1 MQTEFFDGMISQH
14 YQPIVDLK
22 SMKIA
27 ACEALMRPAT
37 GRPADKLAQELEN
50 TGLIKNLDLWSLKR
64 AIATN
69 QALTTPFLISVN
81 LSGMSISDE
90 RFCMHALDLLR
101 QMDRSNKVGFEIT
114 ESAPITCMTTAAR
127 FVAEAR
133 SLGCSVGLDDLH
145 TGHASMATVEALGLD
160 FIKLPAEITTA
171 RSSVS
176 EEIISKACHFA
187 EKRGIQVVAEHIDNV
202 AQLVWLKSLGVG
214 YGQGWLFAKAAPI
227 ITPGANFSHVLA
239 QQEASEEFM
248 HEAAICVG

>member
-14 YQPIVDLK
+14 YQPIVDLR

-64 AIATN
+64 AIETS
-69 QALTTPFLISVN
+69 QALDAPVLISVN
-81 LSGMSISDE
+81 LSGMSISDS
-90 RFCMHALDLLR
+90 RFCIHALDLLS
-101 QMDRSNKVGFEIT
+101 QMDRSNKIGFEIT
-114 ESAPITCMTTAAR
+114 ESSPITCMATAAR

-187 EKRGIQVVAEHIDNV
+187 EKRGIQVVAEHIDNLD
-202 AQLVWLKSLGVG
+202 QLIWLKALGVG
-214 YGQGWLFAKAAPI
+214 YGQGWLFAKAGPVI
-227 ITPGANFSHVLA
+227 VPGASYSHVFD
-239 QQEASEEFM
+239 QQETQQRDLY
-248 HEAAICVG
+248 EAAICVG